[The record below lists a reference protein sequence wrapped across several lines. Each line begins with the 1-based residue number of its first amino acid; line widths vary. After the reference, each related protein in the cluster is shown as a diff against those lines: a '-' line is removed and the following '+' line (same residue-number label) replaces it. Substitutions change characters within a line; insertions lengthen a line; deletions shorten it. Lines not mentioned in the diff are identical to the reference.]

1 MSINKRVL
9 KNGNHVYDLRYRSSK
24 GHQFKKTFTTKREA
38 QQYEA
43 SLRLEQNNGTWI
55 DPRSSKTTLE
65 IYSIQC
71 LKSKVGLRLRTR
83 ELYFGLLK
91 HHIIPHIGYCELGE
105 LSTSLVR
112 TWYADLTEKGLAQS
126 TVAKAY
132 RLLRTI
138 LNTAVEDAVIKS
150 NTCSIK
156 GAGLGKSPERPIAS
170 LEEVFALAKLIDE
183 RYRLT
188 IFLATFAGLRL
199 GEVLGLERKSFGLRS
214 GTIKITQQMQE
225 LSNGRC
231 YLALPK
237 SEAGSRTISLPD
249 FVISEIV
256 HHLDNFVAEDDDS
269 LLFTGDNGAPL
280 RRGVLFKAWK
290 KARTEVDVEYLHFH
304 DLRHTGNT
312 LAAMTGASTKE
323 LMARMGHSSSEAA
336 LRYQH
341 ATRDRDI
348 EIASK
353 LNLMAKGFVGIM
365 PEQISINQSIEI
377 E

>member
-1 MSINKRVL
+1 MSINKRIL
-9 KNGNHVYDLRYRSSK
+9 KNGNYVYDLRYRSSK

-43 SLRLEQNNGTWI
+43 SLRLEQSNGTWI
-55 DPRSSKTTLE
+55 DPRSSKITLE
-65 IYSIQC
+65 IYSIQW

-112 TWYADLTEKGLAQS
+112 TWYADLMEKGLAQS

-132 RLLRTI
+132 RLVRTI
-138 LNTAVEDAVIKS
+138 LNTAVEDSLIKS
-150 NTCSIK
+150 NPCSIK
-156 GAGLGKSPERPIAS
+156 GAGLGKSQERPVAS
-170 LEEVFALAKLIDE
+170 LEEVFALAKSIDE
-183 RYRLT
+183 RYRLA

-199 GEVLGLERKSFGLRS
+199 GEILGLERKSIDIKS
-214 GTIKITQQMQE
+214 GTVKITQQMQE
-225 LSNGRC
+225 LSNGRY

-237 SEAGSRTISLPD
+237 SEAGSRTIALPD
-249 FVISEIV
+249 FVINEIV
-256 HHLDNFVAEDDDS
+256 HHLANFVAGDDSS
-269 LLFTGDNGAPL
+269 LLFTGGNGAPL

-290 KARTEVDVEYLHFH
+290 KARTEVGVEYLHFH

-348 EIASK
+348 AIASK
-353 LNLMAKGFVGIM
+353 LNLMAKGYLENTLNQPF
-365 PEQISINQSIEI
+365 SNQSH
-377 E
+377 

>member
-1 MSINKRVL
+1 MSINKRIL
-9 KNGNHVYDLRYRSSK
+9 KNGNYVYDLRYRSSK
-24 GHQFKKTFTTKREA
+24 GRQFKKTFTTKREA

-43 SLRLEQNNGTWI
+43 SLRLEQSNGTWI
-55 DPRSSKTTLE
+55 DPRSSKITLE
-65 IYSIQC
+65 IYSIQW

-112 TWYADLTEKGLAQS
+112 TWYADLMEKGLAQS

-132 RLLRTI
+132 RLVRTI
-138 LNTAVEDAVIKS
+138 LNTAVEDSLIKS
-150 NTCSIK
+150 NPCSIK
-156 GAGLGKSPERPIAS
+156 GAGLGKSQERPVAS
-170 LEEVFALAKLIDE
+170 LEEVFALAKSIDE
-183 RYRLT
+183 RYRVAV
-188 IFLATFAGLRL
+188 ILATFAGLRL
-199 GEVLGLERKSFGLRS
+199 GEILGLERKSIDIKS
-214 GTIKITQQMQE
+214 GTVKITQQMQE
-225 LSNGRC
+225 LSNGRY

-237 SEAGSRTISLPD
+237 SEAGSRTIALPD
-249 FVISEIV
+249 FVINEIV
-256 HHLDNFVAEDDDS
+256 DHLANFVAGDDSS
-269 LLFTGDNGAPL
+269 LLFTGGNGAPL

-290 KARTEVDVEYLHFH
+290 KARTEVGVEYLHFH

-348 EIASK
+348 AIASK
-353 LNLMAKGFVGIM
+353 LNLMAKGYLENTLNQPF
-365 PEQISINQSIEI
+365 SNQSH
-377 E
+377 